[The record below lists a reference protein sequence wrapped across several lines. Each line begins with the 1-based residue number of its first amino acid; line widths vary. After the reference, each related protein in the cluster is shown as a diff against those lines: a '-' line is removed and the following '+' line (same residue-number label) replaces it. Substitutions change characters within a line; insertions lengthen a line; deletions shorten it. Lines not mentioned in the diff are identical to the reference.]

1 MNHDTRDH
9 KAVYESNMVGDNGVL
24 RAEDSLIASE
34 ISVRHQVAWFGADPL
49 DESLEDALK

>member
-9 KAVYESNMVGDNGVL
+9 ETVYESNMVGDNGVL

-49 DESLEDALK
+49 DESLEDVLE